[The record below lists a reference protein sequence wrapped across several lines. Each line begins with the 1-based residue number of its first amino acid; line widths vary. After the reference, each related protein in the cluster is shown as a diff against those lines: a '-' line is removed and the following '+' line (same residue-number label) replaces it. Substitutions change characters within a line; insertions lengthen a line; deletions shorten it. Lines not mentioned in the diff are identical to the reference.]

1 MHTWAVAI
9 LPSEAPLWDKS
20 RGRLQNAP
28 MPLHSSAWLQC
39 SPSHAIYHGSQSEY
53 CCAKHGLCWEAQKRE
68 QRCSAFID
76 PNLRQS
82 QGQMGC
88 CSMTRLIFLSNRRPW
103 RGIAIVARSEE
114 EWTVDS
120 SGFPL
125 LHYVSNMNN
134 SSVTNRKKSEISWW
148 TGPNKVVK
156 HPSADTFQRFT
167 STIWVLAEN
176 IWLTWVISDVLN
188 VTT

>member
-1 MHTWAVAI
+1 MHPCHFIAQ
-9 LPSEAPLWDKS
+9 PGS
-20 RGRLQNAP
+20 NAP
-28 MPLHSSAWLQC
+28 PHMPSIMDA
-39 SPSHAIYHGSQSEY
+39 SQSI
-53 CCAKHGLCWEAQKRE
+53 AVPRLCWEAQKRE

-125 LHYVSNMNN
+125 LHYVSDMNN

-156 HPSADTFQRFT
+156 HPSADVWMSQPRSFQNK
-167 STIWVLAEN
+167 WALECMGACLASGHADPGDYLEKK
-176 IWLTWVISDVLN
+176 LTMH
-188 VTT
+188 